1 MDPVNLAYYTLVCA
15 TLGLLAPRMRRPLRR
30 LGVSA
35 LVGLGA
41 AAVLPLL
48 RGVFGF

>member
-1 MDPVNLAYYTLVCA
+1 MDPVNLIYYALLCA
-15 TLGLLAPRMRRPLRR
+15 GLGLLAPRVKRPLRR

-35 LVGLGA
+35 LVGLVA
-41 AAVLPLL
+41 AAALPLL